1 MSPAIS
7 TRLPFENL
15 GTIIAGQPCDL
26 FGEATILGDRRT
38 WWIEAISIDL
48 EGGPPLRLKPRTEL
62 FETTRVALHR
72 QCGDAI
78 ADRLNSYV
86 EERGGYA
93 ILFGEALPTDRFGRG
108 QDRFDAPDRVWLDAA

>member
-1 MSPAIS
+1 MSPAIG

-15 GTIIAGQPCDL
+15 GVTLAGQPCDL

-38 WWIEAISIDL
+38 WWIEAIAIDL
-48 EGGPPLRLKPRTEL
+48 DGGPPLRLKPGTEL

-72 QCGDAI
+72 QCGEAI
-78 ADRLNSYV
+78 AERLNSFV

-93 ILFGEALPTDRFGRG
+93 ILFREALPADRIERGRDSLG
-108 QDRFDAPDRVWLDAA
+108 MPDRVWLDAA